1 MLNFN
6 EETTFDGKG
15 NSKKKFYINNKEQ
28 SEDVFNSLFEDSIQ
42 NKNTNYNNIDSNREE
57 INPYLFNLAD
67 KLKKSNIEE
76 AVQILVEELE
86 IQYTTGLL
94 TGRYEILETLGMTLL
109 KQSAFCEEELKN
121 MYEE

>member
-42 NKNTNYNNIDSNREE
+42 NKNTNYNNIDSNSEE

>member
-42 NKNTNYNNIDSNREE
+42 NKNTNYNNIDSNSEE
-57 INPYLFNLAD
+57 VNPYLSNLVN
-67 KLKKSNIEE
+67 KLKKVNIEE
-76 AVQILVEELE
+76 AVQILAEELE

>member
-42 NKNTNYNNIDSNREE
+42 NKNTNYNNIDSNSEE

-76 AVQILVEELE
+76 AVQILAEELE